1 MSKSDPFLFV
11 VGVTHH
17 TAPLEW
23 REKLALDTSA
33 LPRLE
38 QKLGALPGLEEYA
51 ILNTCNRV
59 EFYGVAASDGTL
71 DQLRILF
78 CEHQEIEVEAFVAT
92 QLCKT
97 DSDAIHHLGAVS
109 AGLESQL
116 IGENEI
122 FGQVKDAYAA
132 AQKTQRVGPTLHKL
146 FQKTFQAAK
155 QVRTQTGISEGQ
167 VSVANVSVDLATTIF
182 GDLSDARILLA
193 GAGDIGEQAAKAFRS
208 RGATDLTVSSRTMD
222 RAMELAQT
230 LDGRALPFD
239 KLSDHLNQFD
249 VIVCA
254 TAAPGS
260 ILSATAVGNA
270 MRQRPAAPLFLIDLA
285 LPRDIDAAVAE
296 IDNVYLYNLDDLS
309 SIANE
314 NLEARKAEIENARKI
329 LNKHA
334 WNLWLQLRRSE
345 LMRKA

>member
-1 MSKSDPFLFV
+1 MSKSEPFLFV
-11 VGVTHH
+11 VGATHH

-23 REKLALDTSA
+23 REKLALDAAA

-38 QKLGALPGLEEYA
+38 LQLGSLAGLQEYA

-59 EFYGVAASDGTL
+59 EFYGVAETEMTL
-71 DQLRILF
+71 DQLRALF
-78 CEHQEIEVEAFVAT
+78 CEHQGIKVDAFVSR

-97 DSDAIHHLGAVS
+97 GSEAIHHLGAVS

-132 AQKTQRVGPTLHKL
+132 AQDTQRVGPMLHKV

-155 QVRTQTGISEGQ
+155 QVRTHTGISEGQ

-193 GAGDIGEQAAKAFRS
+193 GAGEIGEQAAKAFRS
-208 RGATDLTVSSRTMD
+208 RGATDLTVTSRTMD
-222 RAMELAQT
+222 NAMQLAQA
-230 LDGRALPFD
+230 LDARALPFE
-239 KLSDHLNQFD
+239 KLADHLSGFD

-254 TAAPGS
+254 TAAPGA
-260 ILSATAVGNA
+260 ILTTSAVATA
-270 MRQRPAAPLFLIDLA
+270 MRQRPVAPLFLIDLA
-285 LPRDIDAAVAE
+285 LPCDIDAAVAE
-296 IDNVYLYNLDDLS
+296 IDNVYLYNLDDLAAIS
-309 SIANE
+309 EE
-314 NLEARKAEIENARKI
+314 NRAARVAEINKAREMIAEKADY
-329 LNKHA
+329 L
-334 WNLWLQLRRSE
+334 WQNLSRRRSSS
-345 LMRKA
+345 

>member
-1 MSKSDPFLFV
+1 MSKTESFLFV
-11 VGVTHH
+11 VGATHH

-23 REKLALDTSA
+23 REKLALNPTA
-33 LPRLE
+33 LPKLE
-38 QKLGALPGLEEYA
+38 QKLGDLTGLQEYA

-59 EFYGVAASDGTL
+59 EFYGVAETDATL
-71 DQLRILF
+71 DQLRAVF
-78 CEHQEIEVEAFVAT
+78 CEHQEIEVDAFVAK
-92 QLCKT
+92 QLCKI

-116 IGENEI
+116 VGENEI

-132 AQKTQRVGPTLHKL
+132 AQKTQRVGPTLHKV

-155 QVRTQTGISEGQ
+155 QVRTHTGISEGQ

-193 GAGDIGEQAAKAFRS
+193 GAGEIGEQAAKAFRS
-208 RGATDLTVSSRTMD
+208 RGATDLTVSSRTAD
-222 RAMELAQT
+222 NAMQLAQA
-230 LDGRALPFD
+230 LDGRALPFET
-239 KLSDHLNQFD
+239 LADHLSQFD

-260 ILSATAVGNA
+260 ILSSPAVAKA

-285 LPRDIDAAVAE
+285 LPRDIDAAVAK
-296 IDNVYLYNLDDLS
+296 IDNVYLYNLDDLAAIS
-309 SIANE
+309 EENKSARMAEITKARDMIAAKAHHLWE
-314 NLEARKAEIENARKI
+314 NLQRRREASN
-329 LNKHA
+329 
-334 WNLWLQLRRSE
+334 
-345 LMRKA
+345 